1 MGRHVNADAGS
12 DEGEAAEFADGAD
25 TAGAEGTPHE
35 HARHVAE
42 AGAGPGAESGAES
55 ELLEP
60 QAVISPDTHV
70 GVELDAPVTGT
81 HPPAASPANP
91 DALVEHGRVGDGH
104 EME

>member
-12 DEGEAAEFADGAD
+12 DEGEAAEFTDGAE
-25 TAGAEGTPHE
+25 TTHAEGASHE
-35 HARHVAE
+35 HARHAADTGVDAE
-42 AGAGPGAESGAES
+42 AGSGI
-55 ELLEP
+55 LDP

-70 GVELDAPVTGT
+70 GVDLDGEVTGA
-81 HPPAASPANP
+81 HNAAASPANP

>member
-12 DEGEAAEFADGAD
+12 DEGEAAEFA
-25 TAGAEGTPHE
+25 AGAETTDAEGAPHE
-35 HARHVAE
+35 HARHVLE
-42 AGAGPGAESGAES
+42 PEAESGTES

-70 GVELDAPVTGT
+70 GVDLDAPVTGAR
-81 HPPAASPANP
+81 PAAPSPANP
-91 DALVEHGRVGDGH
+91 DALVEHGLVGDGH

>member
-12 DEGEAAEFADGAD
+12 DEGEAEFDGAD
-25 TAGAEGTPHE
+25 TSSDHHE

-42 AGAGPGAESGAES
+42 S
-55 ELLEP
+55 EQLLEP

-70 GVELDAPVTGT
+70 GVDLGAAGPGAAPA
-81 HPPAASPANP
+81 AASPANP
-91 DALVEHGRVGDGH
+91 DALVEHGLVGDGH

>member
-12 DEGEAAEFADGAD
+12 DEGDAADVAAD
-25 TAGAEGTPHE
+25 AETMDAESTPHE

-42 AGAGPGAESGAES
+42 PG
-55 ELLEP
+55 LLEP

-70 GVELDAPVTGT
+70 GVDLDAAVTDADPVA
-81 HPPAASPANP
+81 PSPANP
-91 DALVEHGRVGDGH
+91 NALIEHGLVGDGH

>member
-12 DEGEAAEFADGAD
+12 DEAQAADD
-25 TAGAEGTPHE
+25 AENGMPHE

-42 AGAGPGAESGAES
+42 SGS
-55 ELLEP
+55 PLEP

-70 GVELDAPVTGT
+70 GVEPSRPTKRSRSAP
-81 HPPAASPANP
+81 ASPAHP
-91 DALVEHGRVGDGH
+91 DALVEHGLVGDGH

>member
-12 DEGEAAEFADGAD
+12 DEGQAAELAES
-25 TAGAEGTPHE
+25 AGRDETVGDHE

-42 AGAGPGAESGAES
+42 SGQ
-55 ELLEP
+55 LLEP

-70 GVELDAPVTGT
+70 GAEFGSPASGT
-81 HPPAASPANP
+81 ENAAASPAHP
-91 DALVEHGRVGDGH
+91 DALIEHGRVGDGH